1 MEETKI
7 SFAERFKIWF
17 GIGALMFGTYCG
29 ANMAS
34 GVYATTYMVP
44 VGGGW
49 MWLWLAIFIVF
60 MAFFCAV
67 ALDFIRVYK
76 SDNYNSYYLA
86 LWGAHKPD
94 TNPVFKLIVSV
105 FFDVY
110 TTLMGVVTVAATI
123 ALTANLLYSL
133 LGIPWG
139 SEALQQW

>member
-1 MEETKI
+1 MEETNLR
-7 SFAERFKIWF
+7 FAERFKIWF

-49 MWLWLAIFIVF
+49 MWLWLAVFILF

-76 SDNYNSYYLA
+76 SDNYNSY
-86 LWGAHKPD
+86 
-94 TNPVFKLIVSV
+94 
-105 FFDVY
+105 
-110 TTLMGVVTVAATI
+110 
-123 ALTANLLYSL
+123 
-133 LGIPWG
+133 
-139 SEALQQW
+139 